1 MNKVLAGVKEL
12 EAESGDS
19 KEGVVAINV
28 PYAQTKDIG
37 AKEDLGGIKEIIKP
51 VWRNIIV
58 CKG

>member
-1 MNKVLAGVKEL
+1 LAGANVL

-19 KEGVVAINV
+19 KEGIVAINV
-28 PYAQTKDIG
+28 PYAQTKDIV
-37 AKEDLGGIKEIIKP
+37 AKEDLGGVKEIIKP